1 MGGFF
6 LSGDHYPFVGFV
18 ADTKGG
24 SSASEIVLGVEVGA
38 GGRIFLHVLLH
49 PVRELFLPA
58 KTKAS
63 SFGGIFP
70 EATVETVGRFS

>member
-1 MGGFF
+1 MSGFF
-6 LSGDHYPFVGFV
+6 LAGDHHPFVGFM
-18 ADTKGG
+18 ADTEGG
-24 SSASEIVLGVEVGA
+24 PSASEIVLGVEIGT
-38 GGRIFLHVLLH
+38 GCRIFLHVLLH